1 MLNMS
6 KNVMIPLSLF
16 MRVIDL
22 LEYWDIPEHHDL
34 RYEYCNILW
43 ELKVKIK
50 KLELRDAYSKIIS
63 ASNEDTRHDARI
75 EYLRQRSNLGYVDAP
90 EPPF

>member
-1 MLNMS
+1 MS

-43 ELKVKIK
+43 ELKVKIQ

-63 ASNEDTRHDARI
+63 AGNEDARHNARI
-75 EYLRQRSNLGYVDAP
+75 EYLRQRSNLAYVDAP
-90 EPPF
+90 KPPF